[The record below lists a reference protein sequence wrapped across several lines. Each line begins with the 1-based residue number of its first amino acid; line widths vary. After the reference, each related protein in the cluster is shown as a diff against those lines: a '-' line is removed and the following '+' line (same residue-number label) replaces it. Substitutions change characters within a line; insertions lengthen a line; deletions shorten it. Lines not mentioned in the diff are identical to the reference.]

1 MRIQF
6 SPYVL
11 IYTDN
16 VDVYDVY
23 QIVINEEEKTI
34 DCSDNNGFMIAN
46 IHYENLNEVGCL
58 KYDENERLTGES
70 KTIIEKGNIVYGVD
84 ENDDSV

>member
-16 VDVYDVY
+16 VDVYDVH
-23 QIVINEEEKTI
+23 QIVIDESEKTI
-34 DCSDNNGFMIAN
+34 DCSDSNGFMLAN
-46 IHYENLNEVGCL
+46 IHYENLNKVGCL
-58 KYDENERLTGES
+58 KYDENEKLTGES
-70 KTIIEKGNIVYGVD
+70 EIIIEKGNIIYGVD
-84 ENDDSV
+84 KNGSV

>member
-23 QIVINEEEKTI
+23 QIVIDEEEK
-34 DCSDNNGFMIAN
+34 
-46 IHYENLNEVGCL
+46 
-58 KYDENERLTGES
+58 LTGES

-84 ENDDSV
+84 KNDDSV